1 MNGINNVMI
10 MGRLGA
16 DPEMRTSK
24 AGKAYCR
31 FSVAT
36 NYTRKLESGEKE
48 SQTTWH
54 KVKVFGKTAE
64 HCQTYLRKG
73 STALVEGY
81 LSKHTYKRDDGSEAT
96 QIDVVGRQV
105 SFIDRPKNAPIFSA
119 GSDEAK
125 IPF

>member
-1 MNGINNVMI
+1 MNGINNVTI

-16 DPEMRTSK
+16 DPEMLQSK
-24 AGKAYCR
+24 NGKAYCR

-36 NYTRKLESGEKE
+36 NYTRRLDNGEKE

-96 QIDVVGRQV
+96 LIDVVGRQV
-105 SFIDRPKNAPIFSA
+105 SFIDRPKNAPILSA
-119 GSDEAK
+119 ESADTK